1 METSSYLT
9 AEPRLMSSNKR
20 QAMEHLPFAAEPRLM
35 SSNKRQAMEH
45 LPFAAGLA

>member
-1 METSSYLT
+1 
-9 AEPRLMSSNKR
+9 
-20 QAMEHLPFAAEPRLM
+20 MEHLPFAAEPRLM